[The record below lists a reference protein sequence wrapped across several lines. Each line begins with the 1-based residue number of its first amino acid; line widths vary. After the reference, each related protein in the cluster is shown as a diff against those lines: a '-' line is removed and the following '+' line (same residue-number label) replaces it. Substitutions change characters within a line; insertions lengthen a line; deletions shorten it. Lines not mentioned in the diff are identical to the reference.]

1 MSKIR
6 AYSTVNFSGFLFGD
20 LKKNIPQIVG
30 GLVSKQIVVNR
41 ENEYISDIFVETSDQ
56 VQNYAVVSIDLE
68 TLESELI
75 DIKEYKVNSSMKKPL
90 SYFANLAVAKELIHA
105 LNSKVWNEQTVW
117 TLNQRASWHWFT

>member
-1 MSKIR
+1 MSTIR
-6 AYSTVNFSGFLFGD
+6 AYSTVSFSGFLFGD

-30 GLVSKQIVVNR
+30 GLVSKQIVVIR
-41 ENEYISDIFVETSDQ
+41 ENDYISDIFVETPEQ
-56 VQNYAVVSIDLE
+56 VQNYAIVSIDLE

-90 SYFANLAVAKELIHA
+90 SHFANLAVAKELIHA

-117 TLNQRASWHWFT
+117 TLNQRASWHWIT

>member
-6 AYSTVNFSGFLFGD
+6 VYSTVNFSGFLFGD

-30 GLVSKQIVVNR
+30 GLVSKQIVVIR
-41 ENEYISDIFVETSDQ
+41 ENDYIPDIFVETSDQ

-90 SYFANLAVAKELIHA
+90 SYFANLSVAKELIHA
-105 LNSKVWNEQTVW
+105 LNNKVRNEQTV
-117 TLNQRASWHWFT
+117 

>member
-6 AYSTVNFSGFLFGD
+6 VYSTVNFSGFLFGD

-30 GLVSKQIVVNR
+30 GLVSKQIVAIR
-41 ENEYISDIFVETSDQ
+41 ENDYISDIFVETPEQ
-56 VQNYAVVSIDLE
+56 VQNYAIVSIDLE

-90 SYFANLAVAKELIHA
+90 SHFANLAVAKELIHT
-105 LNSKVWNEQTVW
+105 LNSKVRNEQTV
-117 TLNQRASWHWFT
+117 

>member
-6 AYSTVNFSGFLFGD
+6 AYSTVSFSGFLFGD

-30 GLVSKQIVVNR
+30 GLVSKQIVVIR
-41 ENEYISDIFVETSDQ
+41 ENDYISDIFVETSEQ
-56 VQNYAVVSIDLE
+56 VQNYAIVSIDLE

-90 SYFANLAVAKELIHA
+90 SHFANLAVAKELIHT
-105 LNSKVWNEQTVW
+105 LNSKVRNEQTV
-117 TLNQRASWHWFT
+117 